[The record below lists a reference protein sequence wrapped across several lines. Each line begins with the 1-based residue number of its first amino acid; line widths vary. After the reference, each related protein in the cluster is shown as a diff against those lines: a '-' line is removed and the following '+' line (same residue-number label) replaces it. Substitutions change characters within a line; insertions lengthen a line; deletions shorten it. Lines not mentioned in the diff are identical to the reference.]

1 MPPAVIALA
10 PLAASL
16 AGKVISNVK
25 GSKDKQS
32 AYDAERAQWLAEG
45 KPKAEAAAQR
55 KLMQNNLR
63 TSIAK
68 SYGVDKLMPGF
79 FNFSDKADAVYD
91 PYAGTKRPGGFSW
104 GGLAT
109 DALATGA
116 NALTS
121 YKGVK
126 AAEKAGVSPWGY
138 GSSGGGYGTGSSS
151 WRPPSLLPGRDTNI
165 GSNKVQPDPSEAAF
179 MAGASPPPTTAGAGG
194 YGAGEYVPP
203 DEEFPP
209 A

>member
-32 AYDAERAQWLAEG
+32 AYDAERAQWNATGRPE
-45 KPKAEAAAQR
+45 AEAAAQR
-55 KLMQNNLR
+55 KLLKNNMR
-63 TSIAK
+63 TSIARA
-68 SYGVDKLMPGF
+68 YGVDKLMPGF

-91 PYAGTKRPGGFSW
+91 PYANTKRPGGFSW
-104 GGLAT
+104 GGMAT

-151 WRPPSLLPGRDTNI
+151 WRPPSLLPGRDTN
-165 GSNKVQPDPSEAAF
+165 
-179 MAGASPPPTTAGAGG
+179 MAGASPPPTTTGAGG